1 MTTEQAIEVLTE
13 MQKWRRSEPPYD
25 EPGCSMPH
33 DPKKWGEAVDL
44 GIEALKQ
51 LAK

>member
-1 MTTEQAIEVLTE
+1 

-25 EPGCSMPH
+25 EPMPEMPY

-44 GIEALKQ
+44 GIEALKRQ
-51 LAK
+51 LG